1 MEFSNNQT
9 IYDDKKK
16 EIMKYYDEMNNV
28 VSFHKKNFTKLLQDL
43 NKSNYVGDVMNQS
56 VDDFMASIFPKFKEF
71 KEKVNSSPFEHEIKY
86 VYDLNKKEYID
97 AVELPDMKVVKEY
110 DMPYY
115 CGVIHIYNKKAFP
128 QKSRY
133 NSSSIQSSF
142 PDMWTG
148 KVFNL
153 QINASETQNSIS
165 NSFATLHNRFQ
176 ILDVRTDTINP
187 KIQKTELFN
196 RMTCQNFENKTITIQ
211 FKFVIDNYFNIYI
224 PKLKLYLL
232 NNYSKFN
239 LFSFFDKNE
248 LFDFDNS
255 NNFIYENKYKQ
266 EMQDFFTKYT
276 DSSLDSS
283 EDLKNSIVEKN
294 ILPFLELYEYGKKMK
309 EIEPYR
315 YFSQE
320 FSKLIPQDYQPTMID
335 DEGEGIDDTE
345 ELRKMSISVKKLNFM
360 IESKEK
366 EIEKLK
372 VQYKKDRETIINYEN
387 ENLKL
392 KKLSGDLNDQLLDH
406 MNENSELRKENL
418 MLKQKLI
425 DYELISKKLEDERA
439 NSLNLEKKF
448 EEGQVDVEKSKKLQ
462 FLTQE
467 KLNRYVKQSK
477 EDTKTI
483 EKKNDMI
490 LCLEKMIEEQKT
502 RISGIQNENEKSFI
516 EYRDE
521 IDNLKSVIDGL
532 SKQESKDE
540 YYELLMEQNQEYVEK
555 IRKLEDIIQ
564 KKTDEMSKLSVQHDK
579 YKKQILKFVSNI

>member
-56 VDDFMASIFPKFKEF
+56 VDDFMATIFPKFKEF

-115 CGVIHIYNKKAFP
+115 CGNIY
-128 QKSRY
+128 STT
-133 NSSSIQSSF
+133 S
-142 PDMWTG
+142 
-148 KVFNL
+148 L
-153 QINASETQNSIS
+153 IN
-165 NSFATLHNRFQ
+165 FQ
-176 ILDVRTDTINP
+176 RVNIMKFFLKNNARQVHT
-187 KIQKTELFN
+187 KITP
-196 RMTCQNFENKTITIQ
+196 IQ

-224 PKLKLYLL
+224 PNLKLYLL

-255 NNFIYENKYKQ
+255 NNFIYENKYQQ

-276 DSSLDSS
+276 NKSLDDS
-283 EDLKNSIVEKN
+283 EDLKRNIVEKN
-294 ILPFLELYEYGKKMK
+294 ILPFLELYEYGTKMK

-320 FSKLIPQDYQPTMID
+320 FSKLIPQDYQASLED
-335 DEGEGIDDTE
+335 DDGEGIDDAE

-372 VQYKKDRETIINYEN
+372 FQYKKDRETIINYEN

-483 EKKNDMI
+483 KKKNDMI

-564 KKTDEMSKLSVQHDK
+564 NKTDEMSKLSIQHDK

>member
-71 KEKVNSSPFEHEIKY
+71 KEKVISSPFEHEIKY

-110 DMPYY
+110 DIPYY
-115 CGVIHIYNKKAFP
+115 CGKFIY
-128 QKSRY
+128 
-133 NSSSIQSSF
+133 
-142 PDMWTG
+142 
-148 KVFNL
+148 
-153 QINASETQNSIS
+153 
-165 NSFATLHNRFQ
+165 ATLHSVGNGGLKKIDNSSYNIFFQ
-176 ILDVRTDTINP
+176 NTRG
-187 KIQKTELFN
+187 
-196 RMTCQNFENKTITIQ
+196 QNTNSGDCAFYRSNYSHMPQDFLKKDPLKNVIHYWSNKYVQNQTTTIQ

-276 DSSLDSS
+276 DRSLDSS
-283 EDLKNSIVEKN
+283 EDLKRSIVEKN
-294 ILPFLELYEYGKKMK
+294 ILPFLELYEYGTKMK

-320 FSKLIPQDYQPTMID
+320 FSKLIPQDYQASLED
-335 DEGEGIDDTE
+335 DDGEGIDDAE

-425 DYELISKKLEDERA
+425 DYEMISKKLEDERA

-502 RISGIQNENEKSFI
+502 RITGIQNENEKSFI

-564 KKTDEMSKLSVQHDK
+564 SKTDKMSKLSVQHDK

>member
-1 MEFSNNQT
+1 
-9 IYDDKKK
+9 
-16 EIMKYYDEMNNV
+16 MKYYDEMNNV

-97 AVELPDMKVVKEY
+97 AVELPDMKVIKEY

-115 CGVIHIYNKKAFP
+115 CGKFNYATLRSISGNDNQLIDGIRYAVTFRNPSNTYLNSGDKAFYRSNYAQIPQDFLKKDPLKNVIHYWSNTF
-128 QKSRY
+128 
-133 NSSSIQSSF
+133 
-142 PDMWTG
+142 
-148 KVFNL
+148 V
-153 QINASETQNSIS
+153 QNQ
-165 NSFATLHNRFQ
+165 T
-176 ILDVRTDTINP
+176 T
-187 KIQKTELFN
+187 
-196 RMTCQNFENKTITIQ
+196 TIQ

-224 PKLKLYLL
+224 PNLKLYLL

-255 NNFIYENKYKQ
+255 NNFIYENKYQQ
-266 EMQDFFTKYT
+266 EMLDFFTKYT
-276 DSSLDSS
+276 NKSLDDS
-283 EDLKNSIVEKN
+283 EDLKRNIVEKN
-294 ILPFLELYEYGKKMK
+294 ILPFLELYEYETKMK

-335 DEGEGIDDTE
+335 EEGEGIDNAE
-345 ELRKMSISVKKLNFM
+345 ELRKLSISVKKLNFM

-425 DYELISKKLEDERA
+425 DYELISKKLEDERV

-448 EEGQVDVEKSKKLQ
+448 EEGQVSIEKSKKLQ

-483 EKKNDMI
+483 EKKNNMI

-502 RISGIQNENEKSFI
+502 RITGIQNENEKSFI

-564 KKTDEMSKLSVQHDK
+564 NKTDEMSKLSIQHDK

>member
-1 MEFSNNQT
+1 MDFSNNQT

-97 AVELPDMKVVKEY
+97 AVELPDMRVVKEY

-115 CGVIHIYNKKAFP
+115 CGNIYKTYTIQSNGNFNYRHNNCSKCNLSNLEEYTHQQIYNNNQNIYYHSNKK
-128 QKSRY
+128 S
-133 NSSSIQSSF
+133 
-142 PDMWTG
+142 
-148 KVFNL
+148 
-153 QINASETQNSIS
+153 
-165 NSFATLHNRFQ
+165 
-176 ILDVRTDTINP
+176 
-187 KIQKTELFN
+187 TELMKNFN
-196 RMTCQNFENKTITIQ
+196 QTTCFGFITSRNDEQIKNQTTVIQ

-224 PKLKLYLL
+224 PNLKLYLL

-255 NNFIYENKYKQ
+255 NNFIYENKYQQ

-294 ILPFLELYEYGKKMK
+294 ILPFLELYEYETKMT

-335 DEGEGIDDTE
+335 DEGEGIDDAE

-392 KKLSGDLNDQLLDH
+392 KKLSGDLNDQLLGH

-483 EKKNDMI
+483 EKKNNMI

-502 RISGIQNENEKSFI
+502 RITGIQNENEKSFI
-516 EYRDE
+516 EYREE

-564 KKTDEMSKLSVQHDK
+564 SKTDEMSKLSVQHDK

>member
-1 MEFSNNQT
+1 MESTNTKT
-9 IYDDKKK
+9 IYDNKKK
-16 EIMKYYDEMNNV
+16 GIMKYYDEMNDV
-28 VSFHKKNFTKLLQDL
+28 VSFHKKSFTKLLQDL

-71 KEKVNSSPFEHEIKY
+71 KEKVNSSPFEQEIKY

-97 AVELPDMKVVKEY
+97 VVELPDRKIIKEY

-115 CGVIHIYNKKAFP
+115 YGDIHLYNKKCFSVRNNNPKYADCNNCKFGDLA
-128 QKSRY
+128 
-133 NSSSIQSSF
+133 SS
-142 PDMWTG
+142 T
-148 KVFNL
+148 FNL
-153 QINASETQNSIS
+153 GINFPVCGIPLAFSRIQVLDTRIGKIASKITKRDLFDNILNKNFQYNA
-165 NSFATLHNRFQ
+165 AT
-176 ILDVRTDTINP
+176 V
-187 KIQKTELFN
+187 
-196 RMTCQNFENKTITIQ
+196 Q

-224 PKLKLYLL
+224 PQLKLYLL

-239 LFSFFDKNE
+239 LFSFFDKNG
-248 LFDFDNS
+248 LFDFENA
-255 NNFIYENKYKQ
+255 NNFIHNNKFWDGMVQ
-266 EMQDFFTKYT
+266 FFTKYT
-276 DSSLDSS
+276 VTSLDDS
-283 EDLKNSIVEKN
+283 EDLKKGLVEKN
-294 ILPFLELYEYGKKMK
+294 ILPFLELYEYEDKMK

-320 FSKLIPQDYQPTMID
+320 FSKLIPQDYQASHLD
-335 DEGEGIDDTE
+335 DEGEGIDDAE
-345 ELRKMSISVKKLNFM
+345 ELRKLSISVKKLNFM

-372 VQYKKDRETIINYEN
+372 SQYKMDRETIINYEN

-406 MNENSELRKENL
+406 INENSELRKENL

-425 DYELISKKLEDERA
+425 DYELISKKLKDERD

-448 EEGQVDVEKSKKLQ
+448 EEGQVDVVKSKKLQ

-477 EDTKTI
+477 EDSKTI
-483 EKKNDMI
+483 EKKNNMI
-490 LCLEKMIEEQKT
+490 LCLEKMIEEHKT
-502 RISGIQNENEKSFI
+502 RINGIQNENEKSFI

-564 KKTDEMSKLSVQHDK
+564 NKTDEMSKLSVQHDK

>member
-97 AVELPDMKVVKEY
+97 AVKLPDMKVVKEY

-115 CGVIHIYNKKAFP
+115 CGKFNYATLYEISNNGRITSTKIDNTQYNIHFQRSSGQQNINSGDKAFYRSNYAQIPQDFLKKDPLKNVIHYWSNT
-128 QKSRY
+128 Y
-133 NSSSIQSSF
+133 
-142 PDMWTG
+142 
-148 KVFNL
+148 V
-153 QINASETQNSIS
+153 QNQ
-165 NSFATLHNRFQ
+165 T
-176 ILDVRTDTINP
+176 T
-187 KIQKTELFN
+187 
-196 RMTCQNFENKTITIQ
+196 TIQ

-224 PKLKLYLL
+224 PNLKLYLL

-255 NNFIYENKYKQ
+255 NNFIYENKYQQ
-266 EMQDFFTKYT
+266 EMLDFFTKYT

-283 EDLKNSIVEKN
+283 DDLKNSIVEKN
-294 ILPFLELYEYGKKMK
+294 ILPFLELYEYGTKMK
-309 EIEPYR
+309 DIEHYR

-335 DEGEGIDDTE
+335 DEGEGIDDAE

-372 VQYKKDRETIINYEN
+372 VQYKRDRETIINYEN

-425 DYELISKKLEDERA
+425 DYELISKKLEDERT
-439 NSLNLEKKF
+439 NSKNLEKKF
-448 EEGQVDVEKSKKLQ
+448 EEGKVDVEKSKKLQ

-483 EKKNDMI
+483 EKKNNMI

-502 RISGIQNENEKSFI
+502 RITGIQNENEKSFI

-521 IDNLKSVIDGL
+521 IDNLKSVIDSL

-564 KKTDEMSKLSVQHDK
+564 SKTDEMSKLSVQHDK

>member
-1 MEFSNNQT
+1 
-9 IYDDKKK
+9 
-16 EIMKYYDEMNNV
+16 MKYYDEMNNV

-97 AVELPDMKVVKEY
+97 AVELPDMKVIKEY

-115 CGVIHIYNKKAFP
+115 CGNIYKT
-128 QKSRY
+128 Y
-133 NSSSIQSSF
+133 SF
-142 PDMWTG
+142 NG
-148 KVFNL
+148 S
-153 QINASETQNSIS
+153 QINNLAYHKDGS
-165 NSFATLHNRFQ
+165 HC
-176 ILDVRTDTINP
+176 
-187 KIQKTELFN
+187 KI
-196 RMTCQNFENKTITIQ
+196 MNFEDRKYTHDYFYRRAKQIYFHSEKKSVDLKKFDKKTCFEFITSRNDEQIQNKTNIIQ

-224 PKLKLYLL
+224 PNLKLYLL

-255 NNFIYENKYKQ
+255 NNFIYENKYQQ

-276 DSSLDSS
+276 DNSLDSS

-294 ILPFLELYEYGKKMK
+294 VLSFLELYEYGTKMK
-309 EIEPYR
+309 EIEHYR

-320 FSKLIPQDYQPTMID
+320 FSKLIPQDYQPTIID
-335 DEGEGIDDTE
+335 DEGEGIDDAE

-372 VQYKKDRETIINYEN
+372 VQYKRDRETIINYEN

-439 NSLNLEKKF
+439 NSKNLEKKF

-483 EKKNDMI
+483 EKKNNMI
-490 LCLEKMIEEQKT
+490 LCLENMIEEQKT
-502 RISGIQNENEKSFI
+502 RITGIQNENEKSFI

-564 KKTDEMSKLSVQHDK
+564 NKTDEMSKLSVQQDK